1 MKEESKKITLG
12 LGCVSWD
19 KELGPYYID
28 MRQAEVH
35 YTSNLYDGGF
45 DKDGVPMTMTQNGPE
60 YFATNIAQYCFILH
74 AQYCDSKDESKLNT
88 LHKCLTV
95 LEHIKVEDANSAY
108 WVQKYDCDRYYIPAP
123 WVSSM
128 AIGEVISIYLR
139 MYQLDNK
146 PAYLQTAE
154 KAYSFLKKT
163 YEEGGV
169 RRYDENGYLWFEEY
183 PSDPPSYVL
192 NGFIYTLFGLIDLY
206 RVTQR
211 LDVKAD
217 IDECIRTLKDNVHR
231 FDSGYWSN
239 YDLRYKELVRYYY
252 QKNVH
257 VPQMEILYKL
267 TGEPVFKHYRDKWAK
282 NITPFNYLLVQ
293 IMYRIRPRVQR
304 LKKKFGV

>member
-1 MKEESKKITLG
+1 MKEESKNITLG
-12 LGCVSWD
+12 LGCVSWN

-28 MRQAEVH
+28 MCPAEVH
-35 YTSNLYDGGF
+35 YTSNLYGGGF
-45 DKDGVPMTMTQNGPE
+45 DKNGVPMTMAKNAPQ
-60 YFATNIAQYCFILH
+60 YFITNIAQYCFILH
-74 AQYCDSKDESKLNT
+74 AQYCAQKDESKHENLRN
-88 LHKCLTV
+88 CMAV
-95 LEHIKVEDANSAY
+95 LEQEKIEDGDNAY
-108 WVQKYDCDRYYIPAP
+108 WAQKYYCERYHIPAP

-128 AIGEVISIYLR
+128 AIGEAISIYLR
-139 MYQLDNK
+139 MYQLENN
-146 PAYLQTAE
+146 PSYLQTAE

-183 PSDPPSYVL
+183 PSNPPSYVL

-211 LDVKAD
+211 LDVKSD
-217 IDECIRTLKDNVHR
+217 IDECFKTLKDNLHR

-267 TGEPVFKHYRDKWAK
+267 TGEPIFLHYKNKWEK
-282 NITPFNYLLVQ
+282 NITALNYLFVK
-293 IMYRIRPRVQR
+293 IMYRVRPRMQR
-304 LKKKFGV
+304 LKKMLGI